1 MGKDVN
7 EFGKV
12 KRNESEKSSEFLRER
27 VRLGKLVLQCS
38 NGGGLTAPDWNF
50 ILQGISAIDE
60 VTITGLVTDMS
71 AAIHTVNAK
80 LKEYNVFCGRMTVE
94 VTV

>member
-1 MGKDVN
+1 MKKDVN

-12 KRNESEKSSEFLRER
+12 MRNESEKNAERER

-38 NGGGLTAPDWNF
+38 NGGGLTAPDWDF
-50 ILQGISAIDE
+50 ILHGISAIDE